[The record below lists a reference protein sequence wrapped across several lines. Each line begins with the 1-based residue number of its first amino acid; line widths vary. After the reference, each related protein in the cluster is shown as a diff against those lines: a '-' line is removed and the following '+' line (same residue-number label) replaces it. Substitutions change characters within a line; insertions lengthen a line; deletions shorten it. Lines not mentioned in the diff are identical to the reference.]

1 MNFDLSEDETML
13 KAVAE
18 RFVVDRYDHD
28 RRRGYLAGINGFS
41 ADNWRHLGDLG
52 LIATAF
58 SADAGGLGASQTDIA
73 VIFEALGRGL
83 VVEPLLESAIL
94 AGGLFER
101 IAPPALKA
109 EWIDDLVTGTRRIA
123 VAHRE
128 AAARHNP
135 NRVETTATRNGDAWV
150 LDGKK
155 SIIPAGAGADGY
167 IVSARLSGAPASAH
181 GVGFFFVPADSAG
194 LGVTPYRVIDGSV
207 ACALTL
213 DNVGVAAA
221 SAMGGDLDDL
231 ELAQARAS
239 LARCAEALGIMETLF
254 AATLDYLRT
263 RRQFGVAI
271 GSFQALQHR
280 MVAQYTA
287 IEQARSLLYVAV
299 MADPTDRASWLR
311 SIAGTRAFISE
322 ASVTL
327 GHEMIQLHGGMGVT
341 DELVIG
347 HGHKRLVMLSRYPD
361 TAENALDTFAGIA
374 A

>member
-1 MNFDLSEDETML
+1 VNFDLSEDETML

-18 RFVVDRYDHD
+18 RYVADRYDHD
-28 RRRGYLAGINGFS
+28 RRSRYLAETNGFC
-41 ADNWRHLGDLG
+41 ADNWRLLGELG

-58 SADAGGLGASQTDIA
+58 SLEAGGLGASPTDIA
-73 VIFEALGRGL
+73 IIFEALGRGL
-83 VVEPLLESAIL
+83 VVEPLLDSAIL

-101 IAPPALKA
+101 IAPDAVKA
-109 EWIDDLVTGTRRIA
+109 EWLGDLVTGARRIA
-123 VAHRE
+123 VAHAE
-128 AAARHNP
+128 IAARHNP
-135 NRVETTATRNGDAWV
+135 LRVETTATRDGNDWV
-150 LDGKK
+150 LDGAK
-155 SIIPAGAGADGY
+155 SIVPGGAGVDAY
-167 IVSARLSGAPASAH
+167 IVSARISGTPDSPQ
-181 GVGFFFVPADSAG
+181 GVAFFMVAADADG
-194 LGVTPYRVIDGSV
+194 LDVDAYRVIDGSL
-207 ACALTL
+207 ATALTL
-213 DNVGVAAA
+213 RNVRVTAANA
-221 SAMGGDLDDL
+221 LGGTLDDL
-231 ELAQARAS
+231 TIAQARAS

-287 IEQARSLLYVAV
+287 LEQARSLLYVAV
-299 MADPTDRASWLR
+299 IAAPADSDSWLR
-311 SIAGTRAFISE
+311 TIAGARAFISE

-347 HGHKRLVMLSRYPD
+347 HGHKRLIMLSRHPD
-361 TAENALDTFAGIA
+361 TAEDALDRFAGIA

>member
-1 MNFDLSEDETML
+1 MNFDLSEDESML
-13 KAVAE
+13 KSVAE

-28 RRRGYLAGINGFS
+28 RRHRYLAETNGFS

-58 SADAGGLGASQTDIA
+58 SAEAGGLGASPTDIT

-83 VVEPLLESAIL
+83 VVEPLLESAVL

-101 IAPPALKA
+101 IAPTAVQA
-109 EWIDDLVTGTRRIA
+109 EWLEGLVTGTRRLA

-128 AAARHNP
+128 VAARHNP
-135 NRVETTATRNGDAWV
+135 NRVETTATRVGDGWV
-150 LDGKK
+150 IDGDK
-155 SIIPAGAGADGY
+155 SIVPAGAGADAY
-167 IVSARLSGAPASAH
+167 IVSARMSGAPTSPD
-181 GVGFFFVPADSAG
+181 GVGFFLVPADADG
-194 LGVTPYRVIDGSV
+194 LVIVPYRTIDGAV

-213 DNVGVAAA
+213 RGVTAVTPL
-221 SAMGGDLDDL
+221 GGDLGDL

-263 RRQFGVAI
+263 RKQFGVAI

-287 IEQARSLLYVAV
+287 IEQSRSLLYLAV
-299 MADPTDRASWLR
+299 VTDPADQAAWLR
-311 SIAGTRAFISE
+311 SIAGTRAFMSD
-322 ASVTL
+322 ASVAL

-361 TAENALDTFAGIA
+361 TADNALDTFAGIA